1 MVFCKNFTKF
11 LWILQKFRKTF
22 AKISQIFR
30 KYFAN
35 FSRIF
40 REFFATDHVKSPLDK
55 TMSTLLYIITMKS
68 TLLETILVSSFLTH
82 SVIKWKKY
90 QKNWTYPS
98 LEHTEGIFCYMLQK
112 YIFGPLGLIIH
123 ATLVF
128 PTLVVVCS
136 CNGHTTQTTK
146 TIDVKWRDLCV
157 SCITHFHRKNFLSEF
172 FSKNS

>member
-1 MVFCKNFTKF
+1 MSTYK
-11 LWILQKFRKTF
+11 IPHS
-22 AKISQIFR
+22 AKITKHLELLLVTF
-30 KYFAN
+30 N
-35 FSRIF
+35 LLCN
-40 REFFATDHVKSPLDK
+40 LDK

-68 TLLETILVSSFLTH
+68 TLLETILVCSFLTH

-128 PTLVVVCS
+128 LTLVVVVVMAIYSNYTNYWCKM
-136 CNGHTTQTTK
+136 TWF
-146 TIDVKWRDLCV
+146 VCV
-157 SCITHFHRKNFLSEF
+157 FHASRFSTEFFLSENSLLSIVLVYIF
-172 FSKNS
+172 MKNRIFYF